1 MKAMVLAA
9 GRGERMRPLTLET
22 PKPLLVV
29 GGRPLLEHHLRRLA
43 AGGVREVVI
52 NLSWLGEQIEAFCGD
67 GGAWGLS
74 VRYSRE
80 AEPLET
86 AGGIVQALPL
96 LREAP
101 FLVVNGDVF
110 MDYDVGA
117 LAARAAALPRAA
129 AHLLLTD
136 NPAHHP
142 RGDFA
147 LRDGRVAEPA
157 AGEATLTFTGT
168 ALYHPDFFAG
178 LAPGSRPLRPVFA
191 AAMAAGRLAGE
202 HHGGRWVD
210 VGTPARLAALDAA
223 LAADRAGEGVPR
235 GAKR

>member
-1 MKAMVLAA
+1 MVLAA

-22 PKPLLVV
+22 PKPLLTV
-29 GGRPLLEHHLRRLA
+29 GGLSLLEHHLRRLA
-43 AGGVREVVI
+43 AGGIREVVV

-67 GGAWGLS
+67 GSAWGLS
-74 VRYSRE
+74 IRYSRE
-80 AEPLET
+80 VEPLET

-96 LREAP
+96 LGEAP

-110 MDYDVGA
+110 MDYAVGA

-136 NPAHHP
+136 NPAHHR

-168 ALYHPDFFAG
+168 ALYHPAFFAG
-178 LAPGSRPLRPVFA
+178 LAPGSRPRRPGASAASTTA
-191 AAMAAGRLAGE
+191 AAGSTWARRSASPRSTRLSPGRVCPGAQNAKIRGQA
-202 HHGGRWVD
+202 RW
-210 VGTPARLAALDAA
+210 RL
-223 LAADRAGEGVPR
+223 PCPIT
-235 GAKR
+235 